1 MDEHLQDLIA
11 LLSQEAS
18 EYRKLLDLLNAEE
31 SAVLQGKTETVQEIT
46 KQKETLALELRVLE
60 EARAT
65 LMARLAVLFGV
76 PVETLTLSALVELGP
91 DEHAEAL
98 KALQGEL
105 SDLMGKLREANR
117 RNGFLLERALAHIRG
132 ALSLMSTLVT
142 QPPTYEPT
150 GKLHGVGTPIR
161 AFDHRV

>member
-1 MDEHLQDLIA
+1 
-11 LLSQEAS
+11 
-18 EYRKLLDLLNAEE
+18 
-31 SAVLQGKTETVQEIT
+31 
-46 KQKETLALELRVLE
+46 
-60 EARAT
+60 
-65 LMARLAVLFGV
+65 MARLAVLFGV

-91 DEHAEAL
+91 DEHAPAL
-98 KALQGEL
+98 KALQREL
-105 SDLMGKLREANR
+105 SDLMGKLFQANR

-150 GKLHGVGTPIR
+150 GKLHGIGTPIR